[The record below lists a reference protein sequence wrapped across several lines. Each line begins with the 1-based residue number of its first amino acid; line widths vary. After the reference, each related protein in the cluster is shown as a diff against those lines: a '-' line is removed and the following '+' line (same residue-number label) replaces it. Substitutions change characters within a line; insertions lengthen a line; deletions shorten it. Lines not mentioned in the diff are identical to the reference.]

1 MAVSSYIPPSWLHEH
16 RWKSKKKQRPW
27 STQNRRISYVGLH
40 GKWSARQRFFSFPR
54 CGGRCFLLIYHKHKL
69 QMLHK
74 CPRCLW
80 FRQKNRLNC
89 YKARTFQ
96 KFFEKWR
103 KKRGSTRRPA
113 DPIRLFHRP
122 HLFNQGLLFLSADC
136 PYRQDQFHSEQYQ
149 NEQSHF
155 QNRELIRHYIS
166 GKSSYTHFS
175 ASKDGSRKPND
186 QRRQCCKERIAQ
198 PLTDVHFTRRLR
210 NATARINTA
219 FFVTKLK

>member
-1 MAVSSYIPPSWLHEH
+1 MGDMNDKNWHGGILLYTALLIAWASLEKQKETAALIYSKPPYQLCGFAWEMICPSAV
-16 RWKSKKKQRPW
+16 
-27 STQNRRISYVGLH
+27 
-40 GKWSARQRFFSFPR
+40 FSFPR

-155 QNRELIRHYIS
+155 QNREFVRHYIS
-166 GKSSYTHFS
+166 CKSSYTHFS

-198 PLTDVHFTRRLR
+198 PLTDVHFT
-210 NATARINTA
+210 
-219 FFVTKLK
+219 